1 MESDVNEHADDEDAI
16 EEPISDLVEQVG
28 RKTGALVAR
37 EVELAAARRMP
48 AIRRAGRD
56 LAFAAVAAV
65 SFVTAFALVNWA
77 AVVGLANVLPNW
89 LAPLLLAVAWLALG
103 AAFVVALRHRYR
115 GLASWTGDSTE
126 PVGQRDRAREE
137 AEAELRD
144 AIGTLAEAVAA
155 RAEARIREAVVPTAD
170 GVVDAGED
178 ILDLADGLTDAIEEA
193 VPGGGLVNG
202 AFDLALLPG
211 RFGVKVA
218 RAVLVRGADSDAES
232 RDAEADESSGDQA
245 RKG

>member
-1 MESDVNEHADDEDAI
+1 MESDVNDHADDEDPI

-28 RKTGALVAR
+28 RKTGTLVAR

-77 AVVGLANVLPNW
+77 AVFALANVLPNW

-103 AAFVVALRHRYR
+103 AALLAALRHRYR
-115 GLASWTGDSTE
+115 GLASWTGDHAGQ
-126 PVGQRDRAREE
+126 VGQRDRAREE

-144 AIGTLAEAVAA
+144 AIGTLAEEVAA

-178 ILDLADGLTDAIEEA
+178 ILDLADDLTDAIEEA